1 MNSAFNHISGQI
13 IIKGR
18 AYSAKDIIRGLLE
31 QGIAITESPEGL
43 KIGLKLFTPERVN
56 NTVDTGNAT
65 LSGCPFSS
73 FMSTISNRLDDLSR
87 MIEKENIKGKVN
99 DSYSFNSPFSEEMK
113 ENTFNKFSPFGNNT
127 FKPSSDQDKENFF
140 SSSRSFLG
148 RQKCPACGAPI
159 PQNAIF
165 CNKCGSHIRSG

>member
-43 KIGLKLFTPERVN
+43 KIGLKLFTPEPIN
-56 NTVDTGNAT
+56 NAADMGNSA
-65 LSGCPFSS
+65 LSGCPFTT

-87 MIEKENIKGKVN
+87 MIERENIRTKPASN
-99 DSYSFNSPFSEEMK
+99 FAFDSPLNEDIK
-113 ENTFNKFSPFGNNT
+113 EPTFNKFSPFGNNT
-127 FKPSSDQDKENFF
+127 FKPSSDQDKDNFF
-140 SSSRSFLG
+140 SPARSFLG